1 MKTTEISEASEI
13 SETSFEEND
22 GEKEAN
28 ICSQNKGG
36 ADTAL
41 PPTAEPN
48 AESDTE
54 RAVQCG
60 AVRSGASEKSEE
72 AGESEAFETAAL
84 SESGEACGI
93 EATTETADVQR
104 VGGQEN
110 GAFSED
116 VFGKLY
122 ELVARFPTEKAA
134 EDVASEAFR
143 RFAAGKSGDVLSIYA
158 DYLDFKRAFSA
169 QSAEADYVPAVSVEA
184 EEERFS
190 AYAGGAALP
199 DHAQSLTSRQMQ
211 IARESGMSYREY
223 AELLQSVPAG
233 RKRF

>member
-13 SETSFEEND
+13 SETSFEENG

-28 ICSQNKGG
+28 ICSLNESG

-54 RAVQCG
+54 RAVKRG
-60 AVRSGASEKSEE
+60 AEGSGASEKSEE
-72 AGESEAFETAAL
+72 AEAFEAAAL

-199 DHAQSLTSRQMQ
+199 DHAQSLTARQMQ

>member
-1 MKTTEISEASEI
+1 MGGS
-13 SETSFEEND
+13 
-22 GEKEAN
+22 
-28 ICSQNKGG
+28 G

-41 PPTAEPN
+41 PPAAEPN
-48 AESDTE
+48 AESGTARTVKCVAE
-54 RAVQCG
+54 G
-60 AVRSGASEKSEE
+60 SGASEKSEE
-72 AGESEAFETAAL
+72 AGESKEAKAFEVSVL
-84 SESGEACGI
+84 SESTESGEACGI
-93 EATTETADVQR
+93 EATTEAADVQR

-169 QSAEADYVPAVSVEA
+169 QSAEADYVPAVFVEA

-199 DHAQSLTSRQMQ
+199 DHAQSLTARQMQ